1 MLSFRKRLALA
12 HLGATLVVLVL
23 GASVAYWSFSRTVHR
38 ELDAALLALA
48 ETELGML
55 VGDARSPVAVHEAPP
70 GPAAPSFVRLDRLVQ
85 IVAADGRVAA
95 RSNNLGE
102 AQLPMPDRLREKLQ
116 AGETVFETL
125 DGFGEEPTR
134 LVSVPVRGRPGLLAV
149 QVAGSLDDVNQVVNS
164 AGVLF
169 LALGVALLLAV
180 SAAGALLT
188 RGVFRSI
195 DDVVQQAR
203 RIGAAHRDERL
214 PHPGT
219 RDEIGRLVDTLNDML
234 ARLTDSVAAQRRF
247 TADASHEL
255 RSPMSRLRTELELAL
270 RRPRDP
276 AFYVATLHSAL
287 EEVERLTLLVEELLT
302 LARFDAGQERGAVE
316 PVSLHEIAQ
325 QAVQRL
331 EPLARER
338 QVRLLLVPSPPVTA
352 AIARGA
358 AELVLANLLDNAL
371 KFSPS
376 GSDVRLEV
384 QATPTEAV
392 LRVSDS
398 GPGLRPDELP
408 HLFERFY
415 RGSTARRED
424 KPGVGLGLALSQ
436 AVVQAYGGRIEAS
449 NRSEGGA
456 VFTLW
461 LPQAGG

>member
-12 HLGATLVVLVL
+12 HLGATVAVLVL

-55 VGDARSPVAVHEAPP
+55 VGNAAAPVVVHEVPP

-85 IVAADGRVAA
+85 IVGADGRVAA
-95 RSNNLGE
+95 RSSNLGE
-102 AQLPMPDRLREKLQ
+102 AQLPMPDRLRERLQ

-134 LVSVPVRGRPGLLAV
+134 LVSVPVQGRPGLLAV
-149 QVAGSLDDVNQVVNS
+149 QVAGSLDDVNQVVSS

-169 LALGVALLLAV
+169 LALGGALLLAV

-188 RGVFRSI
+188 RGVFRAI
-195 DDVVQQAR
+195 DDVVQQAQ
-203 RIGAAHRDERL
+203 RIGAAHVDERL

-234 ARLTDSVAAQRRF
+234 GRLAHSVEAQRRF

-270 RRPRDP
+270 RRPREP
-276 AFYVATLHSAL
+276 AVYVETLHSAL
-287 EEVERLTLLVEELLT
+287 EEVERLTLLVEELLV
-302 LARFDAGQERGAVE
+302 LARLDAGQERGAVE
-316 PVSLHEIAQ
+316 PVSLHEVAQ
-325 QAVQRL
+325 EAIRRL

-338 QVRLLLVPSPPVTA
+338 QVRLVLGPSPPVTVTVARSA
-352 AIARGA
+352 AD
-358 AELVLANLLDNAL
+358 LVLANLLDNAL
-371 KFSPS
+371 KFSPA
-376 GSDVRLEV
+376 GSEVRLQV
-384 QATPTEAV
+384 RATATDAV
-392 LRVSDS
+392 LSVSDR
-398 GPGLRPDELP
+398 GPGLRADELP
-408 HLFERFY
+408 HIFERFY
-415 RGSTARRED
+415 RGSSARREA

-436 AVVQAYGGRIEAS
+436 AVVQAHGGRLEAS
-449 NRSEGGA
+449 NLPEGGA
-456 VFTLW
+456 CFSLW
-461 LPQAGG
+461 LPRATA